1 MNVDAVKKC
10 IGDLY
15 HTSLKKG
22 LHGHDKIAILE
33 KDWEVNEIIALGLIF
48 KYFCIPFDYWS
59 EEGRVVKF
67 SYKLETNQ

>member
-33 KDWEVNEIIALGLIF
+33 KDWEVNEVDFTHFLFLF
-48 KYFCIPFDYWS
+48 PTQLCITS
-59 EEGRVVKF
+59 RSNKHA
-67 SYKLETNQ
+67 K